1 MKEFSRRQWML
12 MCLAP
17 AAAVS
22 FVTPSNLKGDSIW
35 DRRTQHSAYLYM
47 DNRARRV
54 GDLLTV
60 SVNENT
66 GATNKEERNLKKDT
80 ALSAK
85 LNLAGKGNAG
95 GPGRSAAGE
104 LSGSNSTDRSFQG
117 TADFASERQLLDQ
130 MTVTVVD
137 ILPNG
142 NLVIEGY
149 RRRLVQNE
157 MRLLR
162 VSGVVRPNDI
172 EIPNFVESRFISNFN
187 VSYEGSGVESKFTN
201 QGWLGRIGNRVWP
214 F

>member
-1 MKEFSRRQWML
+1 MNTNRRQWIM
-12 MCLAP
+12 MCLTP
-17 AAAVS
+17 VAAAPLIV
-22 FVTPSNLKGDSIW
+22 PSQLLADSIW
-35 DRRTQHSAYLYM
+35 DRRDQRSGYLYM
-47 DNRARRV
+47 DNRGRRV

-80 ALSAK
+80 ATSAK

-95 GPGRSAAGE
+95 GAGRSASGE
-104 LSGSNSTDRSFQG
+104 LSGSNSSDRTFQG

-149 RRRLVQNE
+149 RRRLIQNE
-157 MRLLR
+157 TRLLR
-162 VSGVVRPNDI
+162 VSGVVRPNDV
-172 EIPNFVESRFISNFN
+172 EIPNIVESRFIANFN
-187 VSYEGSGVESKFTN
+187 VSYEGRGVESRFTN
-201 QGWLGRIGNRVWP
+201 QGWFGRIGNRVWP

>member
-1 MKEFSRRQWML
+1 MQTTRRQWIML
-12 MCLAP
+12 WLTP
-17 AAAVS
+17 IAAAPLLS
-22 FVTPSNLKGDSIW
+22 PAELAADSIW
-35 DRRTQHSAYLYM
+35 DRRDQRSGYLYM

-80 ALSAK
+80 AASAK
-85 LNLAGKGNAG
+85 LNLAASGNAG
-95 GPGRSAAGE
+95 GAGRAASGQMN
-104 LSGSNSTDRSFQG
+104 GSNSSDRTFQG
-117 TADFASERQLLDQ
+117 SADFASERQLLDQ

-149 RRRLVQNE
+149 RRRLIQNE

-172 EIPNFVESRFISNFN
+172 EIPNFVESRFIANFN

-201 QGWLGRIGNRVWP
+201 QGWLGRIGNKVWP
-214 F
+214 Y

>member
-1 MKEFSRRQWML
+1 ML
-12 MCLAP
+12 WLTP
-17 AAAVS
+17 IAAAPLLS
-22 FVTPSNLKGDSIW
+22 PAELDADSIW
-35 DRRTQHSAYLYM
+35 DRRDQRSGYLYM
-47 DNRARRV
+47 DNKARRV

-80 ALSAK
+80 AASAK
-85 LNLAGKGNAG
+85 LNLAASGNAG
-95 GPGRSAAGE
+95 GAGRSASGQMN
-104 LSGSNSTDRSFQG
+104 GSNSSDRTFQG
-117 TADFASERQLLDQ
+117 SADFASERQLLDQ

-172 EIPNFVESRFISNFN
+172 EIPNFVESRFIANFN

-201 QGWLGRIGNRVWP
+201 QGWLGRIGNKVWP
-214 F
+214 Y

>member
-1 MKEFSRRQWML
+1 MRTTRRQWIML
-12 MCLAP
+12 WLTP
-17 AAAVS
+17 IAAAPLLS
-22 FVTPSNLKGDSIW
+22 PAELDADSIW
-35 DRRTQHSAYLYM
+35 DRRDQRSGYLYM
-47 DNRARRV
+47 DNKARRV

-80 ALSAK
+80 AASAK
-85 LNLAGKGNAG
+85 LNLAASGNAG
-95 GPGRSAAGE
+95 GAGRSASGQMN
-104 LSGSNSTDRSFQG
+104 GSNSSDRTFQG
-117 TADFASERQLLDQ
+117 SADFASERQLLDQ

-172 EIPNFVESRFISNFN
+172 EIPNFVESRFIANFN

-201 QGWLGRIGNRVWP
+201 QGWLGRIGNKVWP
-214 F
+214 Y